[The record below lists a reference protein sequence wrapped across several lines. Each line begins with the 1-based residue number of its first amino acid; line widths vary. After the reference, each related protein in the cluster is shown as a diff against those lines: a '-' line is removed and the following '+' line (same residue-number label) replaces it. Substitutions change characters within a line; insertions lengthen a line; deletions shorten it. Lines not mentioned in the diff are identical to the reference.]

1 MELKN
6 NFSLKSFNTFS
17 IDVKARHF
25 AAPETIEELRQIL
38 NNQELSN
45 LKTFILGGG
54 SNILFTDDFDGLIIH
69 PSIKGKSIVKSDHDY
84 VYVKAGAGEIWDEF
98 VEWTVNNS
106 YGGLENLSLVPGT
119 IGACPVQNIGAYGV
133 EVGELIEKVEAIDL
147 KTGIL
152 REFSREECKFDYRN
166 SIFKHELKGQY
177 LIVTVYFKLCLNPE
191 FKTHYG
197 SVQQE
202 IQQLGEINLINIRK
216 AIIKIR
222 QSKLPDPE
230 LLPNAGSF
238 FKNPIIPDEQAYLLI
253 KKFPGI
259 VHYNA
264 TDGYKKIAAGWMIDY
279 LSWKGKVHKGAAVHE
294 NQALVLVNKNNASG
308 KEILELANKIQE
320 SVFKEFGIN
329 MEFEVNIL

>member
-17 IDVKARHF
+17 IDVKTRHF
-25 AAPETIEELRQIL
+25 VATETIEELRQIL

-45 LKTFILGGG
+45 LKTLVLGGG
-54 SNILFTDDFDGLIIH
+54 SNILFTDDFNGLIIH
-69 PSIKGKSIVKSDHDY
+69 PSIKGKSVVKRDNEFIHI
-84 VYVKAGAGEIWDEF
+84 KAGAGENWDDF

-119 IGACPVQNIGAYGV
+119 VGACPIQNIGAYGV

-152 REFSREECKFDYRN
+152 KEFSKEDCKFDYRN

-177 LIVTVYFKLCLNPE
+177 AIVNVYFKLILNPE

-197 SVQQE
+197 SVHQE

-230 LLPNAGSF
+230 LMPNAGSF
-238 FKNPIIPDEQAYLLI
+238 FKNPIIPDEQVELLI

-259 VHYNA
+259 VFYNV

-279 LSWKGKVHKGAAVHE
+279 LSWKGKIYKGAAVHE

-308 KEILELANKIQE
+308 KEILELANKIKE

-329 MEFEVNIL
+329 LEFEVNIL